1 MAKRI
6 ATSGALTGSDAGLG
20 RRTPPHA
27 PVSEG
32 TQQNECVA
40 IGRTLLSPGGRPTLP
55 RPRFVATSREL
66 ATVSRRASHDL
77 AGPLQPPHLPEY
89 RRRMHPQPLPPTR
102 GLKQLFNRRRVFATL
117 TLSLA
122 WGALLAP
129 LWTSQRAGLLL
140 RTMEISLVAMIAFGL
155 IEQWPRRLPRWC
167 ARWVL
172 QVIAVALVIAPSVLV
187 IYLVSTPHGGPA
199 FWKDSERL
207 SGVISLTVTGLLF
220 APWIAVT
227 SLVRQRDS
235 FMRNQALA
243 FQLERSELER
253 KAVDA
258 RLRLLQAQV
267 EPHFLF
273 NTLANIREL
282 VDSGSP
288 QASDVLNSLIAYL
301 RAAVPRIND
310 PATTLG
316 QEIDLVRAYLEL
328 MQMRLPDR
336 LQFTLD
342 ADAAADRLR
351 CPPMTLLALVENAVR
366 HGVDPSEEGG
376 RIDVSVRAGNGR
388 CHAQVRDT
396 GIGLQHGRNAG
407 LGTGLSS
414 LRERLRLTFGEEA
427 QLTLTAIAPHGT
439 CADIYI
445 PAWPTTS

>member
-1 MAKRI
+1 M
-6 ATSGALTGSDAGLG
+6 
-20 RRTPPHA
+20 PP
-27 PVSEG
+27 
-32 TQQNECVA
+32 
-40 IGRTLLSPGGRPTLP
+40 SP
-55 RPRFVATSREL
+55 
-66 ATVSRRASHDL
+66 
-77 AGPLQPPHLPEY
+77 QPPA
-89 RRRMHPQPLPPTR
+89 RS
-102 GLKQLFNRRRVFATL
+102 LKQLFNRRRVFATL
-117 TLSLA
+117 ALSLA
-122 WGALLAP
+122 WGALLSP
-129 LWTSQRAGLLL
+129 SWVTNRAGLLL
-140 RTMEISLVAMIAFGL
+140 RTMEIGLVAMIAFGL
-155 IEQWPRRLPRWC
+155 LEQWPRRLPRWA
-167 ARWVL
+167 ARWAL
-172 QVIAVALVIAPSVLV
+172 QVIAVAVAIVPTVLV
-187 IYLVSTPHGGPA
+187 IYLASTPHGGPP
-199 FWKDSERL
+199 FWKDNERI
-207 SGVISLTVTGLLF
+207 SGFIILATTGLLF

-336 LQFTLD
+336 LQFTLH
-342 ADAAADRLR
+342 ADAAARGLR

-388 CHAQVRDT
+388 CHAQVSDT
-396 GIGLQHGRNAG
+396 GVGLQHGRSAG

-427 QLTLTAIAPHGT
+427 RLTLTAITPHGT
-439 CADIYI
+439 CADLDI

>member
-1 MAKRI
+1 M
-6 ATSGALTGSDAGLG
+6 
-20 RRTPPHA
+20 PP
-27 PVSEG
+27 P
-32 TQQNECVA
+32 
-40 IGRTLLSPGGRPTLP
+40 
-55 RPRFVATSREL
+55 
-66 ATVSRRASHDL
+66 
-77 AGPLQPPHLPEY
+77 
-89 RRRMHPQPLPPTR
+89 PLPPAR
-102 GLKQLFNRRRVFATL
+102 GLGHLFNRRRVFATL
-117 TLSLA
+117 ALSLA
-122 WGALLAP
+122 WGALLSP
-129 LWTSQRAGLLL
+129 LWTSHRAGLLL
-140 RTMEISLVAMIAFGL
+140 RTAEISLVAMTAFG
-155 IEQWPRRLPRWC
+155 IVEQWPRRLPRWA

-172 QVIAVALVIAPSVLV
+172 QVIAVALVIVPTVLV
-187 IYLVSTPHGGPA
+187 IYVVSTPPGGPH
-199 FWKDSERL
+199 FWQDSERA
-207 SGVISLTVTGLLF
+207 SGLISLSVTGLLF

-316 QEIDLVRAYLEL
+316 QEIELVRAYLEL

-336 LQFTLD
+336 LQFTLHV
-342 ADAAADRLR
+342 DAAAHALR

-376 RIDVSVRAGNGR
+376 RIDISVRVSNGR
-388 CHAQVRDT
+388 CHARVSDT
-396 GIGLQHGRNAG
+396 GIGLQQGRSAG

-427 QLTLTAIAPHGT
+427 RLTLNAIAPHGT
-439 CADIYI
+439 CADVDI
-445 PAWPTTS
+445 PAWPATS

>member
-1 MAKRI
+1 
-6 ATSGALTGSDAGLG
+6 
-20 RRTPPHA
+20 
-27 PVSEG
+27 
-32 TQQNECVA
+32 
-40 IGRTLLSPGGRPTLP
+40 
-55 RPRFVATSREL
+55 
-66 ATVSRRASHDL
+66 
-77 AGPLQPPHLPEY
+77 
-89 RRRMHPQPLPPTR
+89 MHPQSLPPTR
-102 GLKQLFNRRRVFATL
+102 GLKQVFNRRRVFATL
-117 TLSLA
+117 ALSLA

-129 LWTSQRAGLLL
+129 MWTTNHAGLLL
-140 RTMEISLVAMIAFGL
+140 RTMQVSLVAMIAFGL
-155 IEQWPRRLPRWC
+155 IEQWPRHLPRWC
-167 ARWVL
+167 TRWVL

-187 IYLVSTPHGGPA
+187 IYLAGTPQGDPP
-199 FWKDSERL
+199 FWKESKRL
-207 SGVISLTVTGLLF
+207 SGFISLTVTGLLF

-288 QASDVLNSLIAYL
+288 QASYVLNSLIAYL

-336 LQFTLD
+336 LQFTLA
-342 ADAAADRLR
+342 ADAAVYRLR

-376 RIDVSVRAGNGR
+376 RIDVSVRVGNGR

-396 GIGLQHGRNAG
+396 GVGLQHGQSAG

-427 QLTLTAIAPHGT
+427 HLTLTAIAPHGT
-439 CADIYI
+439 CADLDI